1 MTTIRIPVDGGLHI
15 VADELG
21 ERGAPTVVLGH
32 GGGQTRYSWDRA
44 GHDLAAAGYHVINY
58 DLLGHGESDWEPQGD
73 YSLQRRAADLA
84 AIVSSCSDGPVAFV
98 GASMGGL
105 SAMAAAS
112 LGTVPTAL
120 VLVDVVARLAQEG
133 VERIVG
139 FMTANPGGFASLE
152 EAADAISAYY
162 PDRPRLARL
171 DGLRKNLREGVDGR
185 FHWHWDPK
193 FLDGRYTEDV
203 MIDLLDGAAW
213 TGSVPTLLVRGMK
226 SDIVT
231 NAGVADL
238 VARIPALQL
247 VDIGG
252 AGHMVAGDRND
263 QFNAAVIAFLGRVMP
278 PLTTAA
284 G

>member
-21 ERGAPTVVLGH
+21 ERGSPTVVLGH
-32 GGGQTRYSWDRA
+32 GGGQTRHSWDRA
-44 GHDLAAAGYHVINY
+44 GHDLAAVGYHVINY

-73 YSLQRRAADLA
+73 YSLARRAADLA
-84 AIVSSCSDGPVAFV
+84 VIVSRCANGPVAFV

-105 SAMAAAS
+105 AAMAAAS

-120 VLVDVVARLAQEG
+120 VLVDVVARLAREG
-133 VERIVG
+133 IARIVG

-162 PDRPRLARL
+162 PDRPRPARL
-171 DGLRKNLREGVDGR
+171 DGLRKNLREGADGR

-193 FLDGRYTEDV
+193 FLDGRDAEDA
-203 MIDLLDGAAW
+203 IIGLLDGAAW

-238 VARIPALQL
+238 AARIPALQL